1 MATPMSTHAD
11 HLAVL
16 DTLFEHLTAFE
27 LPHEIVATEVRQEL
41 VGHRV
46 IVQLGAQVLPDLA
59 VALLAWADT
68 LTGVTAQAWRTPS
81 GDSVHLTVTG
91 RLADGS
97 PVKVYSGLPHEV
109 QVFGPYLEPGDH
121 QTIPLGLLREWADLL
136 GFREVA

>member
-1 MATPMSTHAD
+1 MSTHAD

-16 DTLFEHLTAFE
+16 ATVSEHLTAFD
-27 LPHEIVATEVRQEL
+27 LPYGIASTEVRQEL

-46 IVQLGAQVLPDLA
+46 IVQLNAQVLPDLA
-59 VALLAWADT
+59 VTLLAWADT
-68 LTGVTAQAWRTPS
+68 LTGVTAQAWRTPA
-81 GDSVHLTVTG
+81 GDSVHLTLTG

-121 QTIPLGLLREWADLL
+121 QNIPLGLLREWADLL
-136 GFREVA
+136 GFREAA

>member
-1 MATPMSTHAD
+1 VSTHADYHSD

-16 DTLFEHLTAFE
+16 ATLAEHLTTFD
-27 LPHEIVATEVRQEL
+27 LPHGIASTEVRQEL

-46 IVQLGAQVLPDLA
+46 IVQLNASMLPDLA
-59 VALLAWADT
+59 IALLAWADT

-97 PVKVYSGLPHEV
+97 PVEVYSGLPHELH
-109 QVFGPYLEPGDH
+109 VFGPYLEPGDQ

-136 GFREVA
+136 GFREAA